1 VPNQGH
7 DKRTFRMADE
17 PWKVFESACA
27 ESGVTPQAM
36 LRTLVL
42 WYSRTPGV
50 TVRRPKAGQGG

>member
-17 PWKVFESACA
+17 PWKAFEAACA
-27 ESGVTPQAM
+27 EAGVTPQAM

-42 WYSRTPGV
+42 WYSRQPGV
-50 TVRRPKAGQGG
+50 TVRRPKSGQGG